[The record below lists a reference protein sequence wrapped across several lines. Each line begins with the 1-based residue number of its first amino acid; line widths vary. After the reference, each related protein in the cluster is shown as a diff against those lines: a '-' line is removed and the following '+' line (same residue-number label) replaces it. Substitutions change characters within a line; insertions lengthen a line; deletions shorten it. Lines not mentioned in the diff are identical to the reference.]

1 MVPKKVLTYLDK
13 NKIGH
18 EIIKHRP
25 VFTAYDLAAT
35 LKEKMNKVA
44 KTLLIKVGGKRYV
57 IIVLPAHLKIDF
69 KKLQKILKTEK
80 IELATEQAIKKFL
93 NVKPGAL
100 LPFGTLHKMETF
112 LDKALFKTEHA
123 LFGAGSFTES
133 LRLKVK
139 DLAKLENATVADF
152 GLVAK
157 KNIKKAAKKVT
168 PKIKKAIK
176 KITKK

>member
-1 MVPKKVLTYLDK
+1 MIPKKVLDYLNK
-13 NKIGH
+13 NKIKH
-18 EIIKHRP
+18 ELVKHRP

-44 KTLLIKVGGKRYV
+44 KTLLVKVGGKKYV
-57 IIVLPAHLKIDF
+57 IIILPAHLKIDF
-69 KKLQKILKTEK
+69 KKLQKVLKTEK
-80 IELATEQAIKKFL
+80 IELATEQAIKKIL

-100 LPFGTLHKMETF
+100 LPFGTLHKLETF

-139 DLAKLENATVADF
+139 DLSKLEKATVADF
-152 GLVAK
+152 GALAKRSINKTVKKVKKAVKKAK
-157 KNIKKAAKKVT
+157 K
-168 PKIKKAIK
+168 
-176 KITKK
+176 

>member
-1 MVPKKVLTYLDK
+1 MISKNVLNYLKK
-13 NKIGH
+13 NKVKH
-18 EIIKHRP
+18 EIVKQKP

-44 KTLLIKVGGKRYV
+44 KTLLIKVGGKRY
-57 IIVLPAHLKIDF
+57 IIIILPAHLKIDF
-69 KKLQKILKTEK
+69 KKMQKVLKTQK

-93 NVKPGAL
+93 NTKPGAL
-100 LPFGTLHKMETF
+100 LPFGTLHKLETF

-152 GLVAK
+152 GAVAK
-157 KNIKKAAKKVT
+157 KSAKKATA
-168 PKIKKAIK
+168 KIKKTVK
-176 KITKK
+176 KLRR

>member
-1 MVPKKVLTYLDK
+1 MIPKKILGYLEK
-13 NKIGH
+13 NKVKH
-18 EIIKHRP
+18 EVVKHRP

-44 KTLLIKVGGKRYV
+44 KTLLIKVGGKRYI

-69 KKLQKILKTEK
+69 KKLQKILKVEK
-80 IELATEQAIKKFL
+80 VELATEKTIKKLL
-93 NVKPGAL
+93 NAKPGSL
-100 LPFGTLHKMETF
+100 LPFGALNKMETF

-152 GLVAK
+152 GS
-157 KNIKKAAKKVT
+157 AAKKSV
-168 PKIKKAIK
+168 KKAVVKVK
-176 KITKK
+176 KVVKKVRK

>member
-1 MVPKKVLTYLDK
+1 MIPKKIIGYLEK
-13 NKIGH
+13 NKVKH
-18 EIIKHRP
+18 EVVKHRP

-44 KTLLIKVGGKRYV
+44 KTLLVKASGKRYV
-57 IIVLPAHLKIDF
+57 IIILPAHLKIDF
-69 KKLQKILKTEK
+69 KKLQKVLKTEK
-80 IELATEQAIKKFL
+80 IELATEQVIKKML
-93 NVKPGAL
+93 NAKPGAL
-100 LPFGTLHKMETF
+100 LPFGTMHKLETF

-152 GLVAK
+152 GL
-157 KNIKKAAKKVT
+157 AAKKSV
-168 PKIKKAIK
+168 KKAVK
-176 KITKK
+176 KVKKAVKKTRK